1 MSCLIKLLS
10 RLNLNA
16 LPELQPVYSTIK
28 YNLGI
33 MLCHSLPNPSL
44 RCILS
49 IIVLSIFT
57 GGPYNAIQ
65 EFPSKLGNIFIDV
78 VPQDPYYHG
87 WSSYGHY
94 IELQAK

>member
-1 MSCLIKLLS
+1 MSFITKSKFTLHII
-10 RLNLNA
+10 NN
-16 LPELQPVYSTIK
+16 
-28 YNLGI
+28 
-33 MLCHSLPNPSL
+33 
-44 RCILS
+44 S
-49 IIVLSIFT
+49 IIHIHR
-57 GGPYNAIQ
+57 GPYNAIQ